1 MRAIIL
7 FTITALLISCGNS
20 IQDGE
25 GKDPKHAGLR
35 QLEVDAP
42 FRVLYSDEHELAAMQ
57 QATLLKEAYGFLAG
71 IMGPKDDFHLLV
83 ISEDDWATNAYSPV
97 PGMPEYYRG
106 NLIVGA
112 GQNSMATGY
121 GEMLTSLPPELTK
134 GLYQT
139 YADENGELDMKLF
152 FDKLSVHELTHSFQ
166 DPENKE
172 GYSMARWL
180 EEVHAN
186 IGLYAFYKNMKP
198 TKLKYLTAL
207 VDFSLAYPA
216 PDLAYHSLADFD
228 TYYYDMG
235 PANYGHYQ
243 MKFTKAAQLITDSLG
258 VAVLQPLNNF
268 LIKYDDSWKAK
279 MSAADFQQRL
289 AAEVDPYLVTVMEE
303 LDGRGAPFGD

>member
-1 MRAIIL
+1 MLL
-7 FTITALLISCGNS
+7 FTIAALLTACGTSN
-20 IQDGE
+20 QDGLDN
-25 GKDPKHAGLR
+25 DPKHAGLH

-42 FRVLYSDEHELAAMQ
+42 FQVLYSDGHELAAMQ
-57 QATLLKEAYGFLAG
+57 QANLMKEAYGFLAG
-71 IMGPKDDFHLLV
+71 IMGPKDNFHLLV
-83 ISEDDWATNAYSPV
+83 ISEDDWSTNAYSPV

-112 GQNSMATGY
+112 GHNSMATGY
-121 GEMLTSLPPELTK
+121 GEMIASLPPELTK
-134 GLYQT
+134 DIYQI
-139 YADENGELDMKLF
+139 YNDGNEGLDMKLF

-198 TKLKYLTAL
+198 TELKYITSL

-216 PDLAYHSLADFD
+216 PDLAYHTLADFD
-228 TYYYDMG
+228 AYYYDMG

-268 LIKYDDSWKAK
+268 LLKYDESWKAK
-279 MSAADFQQRL
+279 LSDVDFQQRL
-289 AAEVDPYLVTVMEE
+289 AEAVDPYLVTVMAQ
-303 LDGRGAPFGD
+303 LDGQISPFGE